1 MASFIAHIAQLS
13 DEEKSDLFCLL
24 YDANKRVRRRFAPK
38 SDYSV
43 TNTLIQLYHPES
55 VAIDSDGSIVVA
67 DRHKHQIR
75 RIESDGQVSTLAG
88 SGSKGWKNGAAHEAE
103 FQYPWGVA
111 IDNDGSIVV
120 ADWGNHQIR
129 RIESDGQVSTLAGSG
144 SKGFKDGAAHEAK
157 LNFPSGVAIN
167 SDGSIVVADSFNHR
181 IRRIEADG
189 PVITLAGSGS
199 KGFKDGAAHEAQF
212 DLPSGVA
219 INSDGSI
226 VVADSFNHR
235 IRQIKANGQVST
247 LAGSGSKGFKD
258 GAAHEAQ
265 FFGPTGVAVGSDGSI
280 VVADTCNHRI
290 RQIKADGWVS
300 TLAGSGSKGFKDGAA
315 HEVQFTYPAG
325 VAIGRDGCIVVADK
339 ENHRIRRIE

>member
-24 YDANKRVRRRFAPK
+24 YDANKRVRSRFAPK

-144 SKGFKDGAAHEAK
+144 SKGFKDGAAHEA
-157 LNFPSGVAIN
+157 
-167 SDGSIVVADSFNHR
+167 
-181 IRRIEADG
+181 
-189 PVITLAGSGS
+189 
-199 KGFKDGAAHEAQF
+199 QF

-265 FFGPTGVAVGSDGSI
+265 FFDPTGVAVGSDGSI